1 MYDSIRC
8 VGEFLISN
16 VRFSSHLQ
24 PERKTSMNQAY
35 EVKLDGFE
43 GPLDLLLHLI
53 KQFEIDIYD
62 IPMAEITEQY
72 MEYVHTMQK
81 LELNIA
87 SEYLV
92 MAATLLAIKSEMLL
106 PKPEITE
113 EIEEDEEDPREELMQ
128 RLIEYRKYKEAAEQ
142 LKQKEADAN
151 QIFTR
156 PPVKFKDLKAEEAVQ
171 YQDEVTIYDMLRALG
186 KMFERKNWNKPVDTT
201 VQRAEIPIEQR
212 MEDILDIVR
221 DKRDEVP
228 FDDLFPYP
236 TKSHIVTTFI
246 AILELMKL
254 KQISC
259 KQAKH
264 FETLYVYY
272 TGE

>member
-1 MYDSIRC
+1 MIQ
-8 VGEFLISN
+8 G
-16 VRFSSHLQ
+16 
-24 PERKTSMNQAY
+24 Y

-62 IPMAEITEQY
+62 IPMVEITEQY
-72 MEYVHTMQK
+72 MEYVHTMQT
-81 LELNIA
+81 LELNLA

-106 PKPEITE
+106 PKPDITE
-113 EIEEDEEDPREELMQ
+113 ELEEDEEDPREELMQ
-128 RLIEYRKYKEAAEQ
+128 RLVEYRKYKEAAEQ
-142 LKQKEADAN
+142 LKQKEEEEK

-156 PPVKFKDLKAEEAVQ
+156 PPAAFKH
-171 YQDEVTIYDMLRALG
+171 VTNEQTVPKQGEISIYDMIGALG
-186 KMFERKNWNKPVDTT
+186 KMFKRKNWSRPLDTT

-212 MEDILDIVR
+212 MEDILEFMKDRENGAVF
-221 DKRDEVP
+221 DE
-228 FDDLFPYP
+228 LFPSP

-254 KQISC
+254 NRIFC
-259 KQAKH
+259 KQTKH
-264 FETLYVYY
+264 FDTLHVYLREETF
-272 TGE
+272 